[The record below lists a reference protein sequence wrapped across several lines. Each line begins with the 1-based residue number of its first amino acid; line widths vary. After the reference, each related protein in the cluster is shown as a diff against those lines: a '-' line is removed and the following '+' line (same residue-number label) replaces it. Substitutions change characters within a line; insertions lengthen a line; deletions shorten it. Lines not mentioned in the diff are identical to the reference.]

1 LDHVGL
7 NLFLRGVRLE
17 RDRIEQ
23 PDYPFSLPIF
33 QGFDELTLTQPVTFL
48 VGENGSGKSTLIE
61 GMAIAAGFNPEGG
74 ATSFRFETD
83 STHSSLFE
91 ALRPIRGAYR
101 PEDGFF
107 LRAETAYQLSSYVD
121 EIARTSP
128 DPERFYASY
137 GGRSLHEQSHGEAFL
152 SLMLHRFRGRGL
164 YILDEPEAALSPMR
178 QLTMLARVHELVQS
192 GSQFIIATHSPIL
205 MSYPDATILQ
215 VERGLEPTSFDE
227 LEHVRVMRDF
237 LAAPERMQRILFE

>member
-1 LDHVGL
+1 MGLD
-7 NLFLRGVRLE
+7 LFLRGVRLE
-17 RDRIEQ
+17 RERIETQ
-23 PDYPFSLPIF
+23 GYPFSLPIF
-33 QGFDELTLTQPVTFL
+33 KGFDELTLTKPVTFL

-61 GMAIAAGFNPEGG
+61 GIAIAAGFNPEGG
-74 ATSFRFETD
+74 ATTFRFETEA
-83 STHSSLFE
+83 THSSLFE

-101 PEDGFF
+101 PKDGFF

-121 EIARTSP
+121 EIARSNP

-152 SLMLHRFRGRGL
+152 SLMLHRFRDGGL
-164 YILDEPEAALSPMR
+164 YVLDEPEAALSPMR
-178 QLTMLARVHELVQS
+178 QLTMLARMHELVQA
-192 GSQFIIATHSPIL
+192 GSQLIIATHSPIL
-205 MSYPDATILQ
+205 MSYPGAEILQ
-215 VERGLEPTSFDE
+215 VESGLRPTTFDE

>member
-1 LDHVGL
+1 MGL
-7 NLFLRGVRLE
+7 TLFLRGVRLE

-23 PDYPFSLPIF
+23 PGYPFSLPIF
-33 QGFDELTLTQPVTFL
+33 DGFDELTLTKPVTFL
-48 VGENGSGKSTLIE
+48 VGENGSGKSTLVE

-74 ATSFRFETD
+74 ATTFRFETE
-83 STHSSLFE
+83 STHSPLFE

-101 PEDGFF
+101 PKDGFF

-152 SLMLHRFRGRGL
+152 SLMLHRFRGEGL

-178 QLTMLARVHELVQS
+178 QLTMLARMHELVQS

-205 MSYPDATILQ
+205 MSYPDADIRQ
-215 VERGLEPTSFDE
+215 VETGLRPTTFDE

-237 LAAPERMQRILFE
+237 LAAPERMQRILFED